1 MYPLLNLAS
10 LVLGLV
16 SWALPG
22 WLLARPEGRRKKA
35 GRVLVLSGTACALA
49 LVFQLVY
56 QWHLVAIGDWS
67 ALMDTTGAVVKV
79 SMVLVA
85 VTAGLGAL
93 AAAACAEEDTDAA

>member
-10 LVLGLV
+10 LVLGPV

-22 WLLARPEGRRKKA
+22 WLLACPERRRK
-35 GRVLVLSGTACALA
+35 RVGFVMMVSGTACALA
-49 LVFQLVY
+49 LLFQLVY
-56 QWHLVAIGDWS
+56 NWHLVAIGDWS

-79 SMVLVA
+79 SVVLVA